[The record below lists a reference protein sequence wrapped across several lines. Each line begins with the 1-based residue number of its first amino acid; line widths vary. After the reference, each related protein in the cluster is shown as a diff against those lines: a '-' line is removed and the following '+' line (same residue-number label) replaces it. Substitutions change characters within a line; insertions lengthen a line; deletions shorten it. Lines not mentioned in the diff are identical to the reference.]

1 MNFTNAVKG
10 DVPRKYLKKS
20 FTDLIC
26 RQSRFHSFRTYNR
39 IRSEKIPCL
48 FECLTLIPG
57 WLLGECFK
65 TFCKEYLITQGTVRL
80 YNLGKLLP
88 TASFLEES
96 RDTEASAKFPWA
108 SLFQDT
114 DLCCS
119 RCVIF
124 KFRGYRS

>member
-10 DVPRKYLKKS
+10 DVPRKYFKKS

-57 WLLGECFK
+57 WLLGECFSRP
-65 TFCKEYLITQGTVRL
+65 FVRSICSLKALSDL

-88 TASFLEES
+88 TASFLEER
-96 RDTEASAKFPWA
+96 RDTEASA
-108 SLFQDT
+108 
-114 DLCCS
+114 
-119 RCVIF
+119 
-124 KFRGYRS
+124 